1 MTVVEDRGKVTPE
14 ETKRATYKPA
24 LSQPRGRVTPGG
36 ERGDPSGIEDKIYHR
51 VKAPARNP
59 TDMVWS
65 PGAQACQ
72 VTRQLWINHT
82 RHPKKNIKFF
92 CCYV

>member
-1 MTVVEDRGKVTPE
+1 MTVVEDREKVTPE

-59 TDMVWS
+59 ARSRSDS
-65 PGAQACQ
+65 G
-72 VTRQLWINHT
+72 
-82 RHPKKNIKFF
+82 
-92 CCYV
+92 